1 MHTNATC
8 PWPAALTRCTRL
20 RRLALEEF
28 SPVLPVNIGDLVRQI
43 TSSPLNSTR
52 CCVFCEAP
60 GCRPGTVIWHQAS
73 GTVENSMV
81 TPP

>member
-43 TSSPLNSTR
+43 TSSPLNST
-52 CCVFCEAP
+52 
-60 GCRPGTVIWHQAS
+60 
-73 GTVENSMV
+73 
-81 TPP
+81 